1 MHSIFINVTDLKAHE
16 SNIEDTTILGSFQP
30 NPDAFFLF
38 HSNNQRVFFYFHIFI
53 YYISVMF
60 YLFIQPFIYL
70 VFISD
75 SIYDLI
81 SSDHRNQLERVCWK
95 FVSIFIDIIF
105 AECITQI
112 IWVQ

>member
-1 MHSIFINVTDLKAHE
+1 
-16 SNIEDTTILGSFQP
+16 
-30 NPDAFFLF
+30 
-38 HSNNQRVFFYFHIFI
+38 
-53 YYISVMF
+53 MF
-60 YLFIQPFIYL
+60 YLFIHLFIYL
-70 VFISD
+70 VFILD